1 MDNTNGIRENFLS
14 LNLFSLTFKKYFS
27 GSLGGGGGA
36 IAPPHESATGTTTIW
51 HAVGYPPN
59 VSTTMPHFH
68 HTLLLFWESGHRRSM
83 RDIKTVMWKWK
94 LYKLKSVWEHVQ
106 RTTATSKPLLTASVA
121 NSARRHSA
129 TTDSV
134 YHAWRSLS
142 STVHDKHGK
151 QTALNFSLCNFGKT
165 FNSTWLRCV
174 KQRELLFNLSVDITM
189 QTARDDHNKQHTVRL
204 GHYWCCPL
212 LAVQGL
218 CNGRVS
224 TCPSVPS
231 TAATFQSISPP
242 HCQSTVASGQ
252 RQCCDSRRINA
263 GDTKRGIWQTGTC

>member
-1 MDNTNGIRENFLS
+1 MGERGGNRPTPWICHWDHNHLTCSRIPPQCFHYHATFPPHFAAFLS
-14 LNLFSLTFKKYFS
+14 KWSPSVNERHQDCDVKVKTLQTEICMGTCAADYCNIK
-27 GSLGGGGGA
+27 A
-36 IAPPHESATGTTTIW
+36 IVNSI
-51 HAVGYPPN
+51 
-59 VSTTMPHFH
+59 SC
-68 HTLLLFWESGHRRSM
+68 
-83 RDIKTVMWKWK
+83 K
-94 LYKLKSVWEHVQ
+94 L
-106 RTTATSKPLLTASVA
+106 
-121 NSARRHSA
+121 SARRHSA

-212 LAVQGL
+212 LAMQGL

-224 TCPSVPS
+224 TCPSVTS

-242 HCQSTVASGQ
+242 TARAQ
-252 RQCCDSRRINA
+252 
-263 GDTKRGIWQTGTC
+263 